1 MRNILGVG
9 IRPSIMSMFFE
20 DFREGDQFFTEK
32 RTLSKEDIVAFA
44 EQWDYQTFH
53 LDEELA
59 LDSPYKGLIAS
70 GWHILLVGFSLILDT
85 KKIKESSLGSPG
97 MEDARWLIPVRP
109 NDSLVCR
116 VTVLKVRRSQTH
128 ERGVVKILV
137 EIFNQHAEL
146 VSDFK
151 AIWLIKLSSSSITR
165 N

>member
-1 MRNILGVG
+1 
-9 IRPSIMSMFFE
+9 MFFE

-32 RTLSKEDIVAFA
+32 RTVSKEDIVAFA
-44 EQWDYQTFH
+44 EQWDYQSFH

-70 GWHILLVGFSLILDT
+70 GWHTLLVGFSLILDT
-85 KKIKESSLGSPG
+85 KKMEDSSLGSPG

-109 NDSLVCR
+109 NDRLRCR
-116 VTVLKVRRSQTH
+116 VTVLSARRSQRQ
-128 ERGVVKILV
+128 ECGVVKILV
-137 EIFNQHAEL
+137 EIFNQNEEL

-151 AIWLIKLSSSSITR
+151 AVWLIKLSPPSITR